1 MDSKNIGNSILG
13 GFFWKFC
20 ERFLNQ
26 GISFVVSMVLA
37 RMLLPEDYGTVAMV
51 SVFINLAS
59 VFVNHGFATALIQ
72 KKDADHKDFS
82 TMFFCSLACTLAIY
96 GLLYAIAPWVADF
109 YGIPLLKTILRISAL
124 GIPLGTVQSI
134 QQAYISRN
142 MLFRKAF
149 VASVISTVASGAV
162 GIGMA
167 WAGFGVWAL
176 VFHTLAMV
184 LSNTVVYLFLV
195 PWRPKLEFD
204 SQSAK
209 SMMNFGSRV
218 LAAEFSATFFAE
230 IRSLIVGRVYSSADL
245 AYYNKGYQ
253 MPQLINANLSGVLL
267 SVMFPA
273 IANYSDDL
281 QQVKVMAKRSIRM
294 LSYVLVPCMFGLCA
308 VMEPL
313 ILFLITDKWA
323 ASIPYGQILSID
335 VSIALIS
342 SFLLQ
347 ILKAIGRGDV
357 ILKLEF
363 WKKPVYMLFLILG
376 VRVSVM
382 GLAFG
387 MLAYDI
393 YALIVDMVQIKK
405 YIHYGLAEQLRDIL
419 PALALGT
426 VMALLVLWIP
436 MFDSLLLTL
445 LLKVLAGGAVYVG
458 GSIVFRLEAFR
469 YLKHL
474 LVSRIL
480 GRKTK

>member
-134 QQAYISRN
+134 QQAYISRH

-363 WKKPVYMLFLILG
+363 WKKPV
-376 VRVSVM
+376 
-382 GLAFG
+382 
-387 MLAYDI
+387 
-393 YALIVDMVQIKK
+393 
-405 YIHYGLAEQLRDIL
+405 
-419 PALALGT
+419 
-426 VMALLVLWIP
+426 
-436 MFDSLLLTL
+436 
-445 LLKVLAGGAVYVG
+445 
-458 GSIVFRLEAFR
+458 
-469 YLKHL
+469 
-474 LVSRIL
+474 
-480 GRKTK
+480 